1 MPTAERVQQIGGA
14 DAHHTGDQEAD
25 GGTDRGDEAER
36 STELETTNE
45 EITSK
50 TKYEKYFAIHK
61 RNNPEPRAGDS
72 GK

>member
-1 MPTAERVQQIGGA
+1 MPTAERIQKIGGA
-14 DAHHTGDQEAD
+14 DPHRTGHEEAD
-25 GGTDRGDEAER
+25 GGTDRGDEAEC
-36 STELETTNE
+36 STELETANE